1 MSGPGLSAIF
11 IASVSVMFF
20 FAGCTRP
27 AAVRTEK
34 TSAAE
39 AIESY
44 MDEGFVSD
52 DLFRVVIFASDS
64 ELSSKD
70 SNLIQKS
77 KTRALAYM
85 RKYLTESGK
94 NSFEKIQPDIIGIIN
109 SLGKTRVL
117 PEKSNGDR
125 IVLFEIRQTGLKKR
139 IDGLTDRRY

>member
-11 IASVSVMFF
+11 IASVSVLLF
-20 FAGCTRP
+20 FAACTRP

-52 DLFRVVIFASDS
+52 ELFRVVIFASDS

-70 SNLIQKS
+70 SNLMQKS

-109 SLGKTRVL
+109 SLGKTRIL

-125 IVLFEIRQTGLKKR
+125 IVLFEIRQIGLKKR